1 MQNGRK
7 VQNSPTILLLSQLL
21 YNVNLMTLPFLG
33 RLFCKIIVLLRNPE
47 KCHCSNTSRITIF
60 QRIIYLLP
68 DFICLIIIYYSIIM
82 SFVYI
87 VLVCIYLL
95 NECFDALSIAVAAMP
110 LIQQN
115 GNVAVLLAA
124 LFVQL
129 RVLTVKGQVASL
141 RPLVNSIE
149 TTISQTDYT
158 LHKKCLETLRTWCAL
173 YDGDWNISDR
183 WLKQQEHNTSQSL
196 HFMNILT
203 QFVQI
208 RIYLQTERFYL
219 AISLAE
225 QLIPLLEYWHREKD
239 LCEARLLY
247 ALALFAI
254 VQNTRAY
261 QLLDVTLPI
270 IKRRRFDRLA
280 ADEGEQMYLLLRSY
294 RKTHGLEDAYLDRII
309 TLSKEMGLLY
319 PDYLRRRCEK
329 FTPLTQTELH
339 VLTLIADGRSNVQ
352 IADYLDISVNTVK
365 FHCKNIFQKLDATN
379 RQQAIKT
386 AQELKLLRK

>member
-1 MQNGRK
+1 
-7 VQNSPTILLLSQLL
+7 
-21 YNVNLMTLPFLG
+21 
-33 RLFCKIIVLLRNPE
+33 
-47 KCHCSNTSRITIF
+47 
-60 QRIIYLLP
+60 
-68 DFICLIIIYYSIIM
+68 M

-254 VQNTRAY
+254 EQNTRAY

>member
-1 MQNGRK
+1 MYKRQ
-7 VQNSPTILLLSQLL
+7 
-21 YNVNLMTLPFLG
+21 
-33 RLFCKIIVLLRNPE
+33 
-47 KCHCSNTSRITIF
+47 
-60 QRIIYLLP
+60 
-68 DFICLIIIYYSIIM
+68 
-82 SFVYI
+82 
-87 VLVCIYLL
+87 
-95 NECFDALSIAVAAMP
+95 
-110 LIQQN
+110 
-115 GNVAVLLAA
+115 
-124 LFVQL
+124 
-129 RVLTVKGQVASL
+129 
-141 RPLVNSIE
+141 
-149 TTISQTDYT
+149 DYT